1 MNLFQYREVS
11 MLLII
16 IFVVVLTAERMSA
29 ALRERL
35 VESIP
40 GHNFAGGACS
50 FVQWVHSRR
59 VGVQIAAGRRQNR
72 LSVSPHS

>member
-1 MNLFQYREVS
+1 LITAMNLFQYREVS

-35 VESIP
+35 
-40 GHNFAGGACS
+40 A
-50 FVQWVHSRR
+50 
-59 VGVQIAAGRRQNR
+59 
-72 LSVSPHS
+72 